1 MVTRAAT
8 KANAIANRMRQIR
21 DRSNPATRAR
31 SASRVARRIYAMATG
46 DEFTKTD
53 LVTAVL
59 ACPQCGETS
68 LFNTNWHRELTAFW
82 SFGTARLTALLE
94 KGEHDRWRLLMKGDP
109 SCGFCERL
117 RNNDPEAIVE
127 AVAYTNENFPDI
139 NDDPPIL

>member
-8 KANAIANRMRQIR
+8 KANALANRMRQIR

-59 ACPQCGETS
+59 APSAARRPYSTPTGTES
-68 LFNTNWHRELTAFW
+68 SPLSGPSARPGSPRFSRRVNTTDGG
-82 SFGTARLTALLE
+82 S
-94 KGEHDRWRLLMKGDP
+94 
-109 SCGFCERL
+109 
-117 RNNDPEAIVE
+117 
-127 AVAYTNENFPDI
+127 
-139 NDDPPIL
+139 